1 MQTPSLQKV
10 TLTLVTEEQ
19 PQVYVSDA
27 ARLGFNADRIP
38 SSLLTDLGNGRA
50 LKLIGRDSFGTV
62 IYEQP
67 KWRGLPDP
75 IRLRVTIAEASAER
89 KAIAGLRAELASYVE
104 TGVSVRAELAGKIS
118 RNDETALCALI
129 HMHSAPG
136 AIQKAKY
143 AQELLNKLDATP
155 SDEQVAVLRRCVK
168 QIDGW
173 LDTWQPNIGSHPLRS
188 VFNAAEYEA
197 VRELRLIIR
206 SAIEPSAK
214 TK

>member
-27 ARLGFNADRIP
+27 ARLGFSADRIP

-75 IRLRVTIAEASAER
+75 IRLRVTIAEANAER
-89 KAIAGLRAELASYVE
+89 KAIGVLRTQLASYVE
-104 TGVSVRAELAGKIS
+104 TGVSARAELAGKIS

-129 HMHSAPG
+129 NMHSAPG
-136 AIQKAKY
+136 VIQKAKY
-143 AQELLNKLDATP
+143 ARELLDRLDATP
-155 SDEQVAVLRRCVK
+155 SDEHVAVLRRCAK

-173 LDTWQPNIGSHPLRS
+173 LDTWQPNIDSHPLRS

-206 SAIEPSAK
+206 AAIEPSAK
-214 TK
+214 AK